1 MITKVIV
8 LKIKLNK
15 FKDEN
20 IADRIKLAVYRLLRN
35 IKHNDIKLKFG
46 YVNNDFINEIIRLKI
61 TARFK
66 WY

>member
-61 TARFK
+61 TASFK